1 MIDTHGIIRFV
12 QCDFL
17 GHQNDAQQARLMSMV
32 QSHAGSLYKLG
43 QGIGNV
49 VSSEFSS
56 AQVL

>member
-1 MIDTHGIIRFV
+1 MF
-12 QCDFL
+12 
-17 GHQNDAQQARLMSMV
+17 

-56 AQVL
+56 AQVI